1 MTLVQLRHLI
11 ALAESGSFTQS
22 AEALCI
28 TQPALS
34 RSVQA
39 LERELGQPLF
49 DRTGRRSELTAFGRE
64 VVQRARQLVFEAD
77 ELVASGRQMSA
88 GQAGAVRLGL
98 GSGPSAIL
106 STPLLRTVATRHPGL
121 RLDIVRGP
129 IEHLLQALRER
140 QLDALVIDA
149 RSLPPAADLRVTAVT
164 ELRGAFLCRPD
175 HPLTRWKRALRFAAL
190 QQYPIASTPLSDEV
204 ARVLVE
210 RYGRAAHPASCVTL
224 RCEDIP
230 ALVEVA
236 RDSDT
241 VLLAIRAAAP
251 DFVELP
257 LQPALDFTA
266 RFAVV
271 TLAGRTEA
279 PAMPLVRKL
288 VQEYLHD

>member
-11 ALAESGSFTQS
+11 SLAETGSFTQS

-49 DRTGRRSELTAFGRE
+49 DRIGRRSELTAFGQE

-77 ELVASGRQMSA
+77 ELVASGRLMSA
-88 GQAGAVRLGL
+88 GQTGAIRLGL
-98 GSGPSAIL
+98 SSGPSAIL
-106 STPLLRTVATRHPGL
+106 SVPLLRTMATRHPGM
-121 RLDIVRGP
+121 RLDIARGP
-129 IEHLLQALRER
+129 VQQLVEGLRER
-140 QLDALVIDA
+140 RLDALVIDVRA
-149 RSLPPAADLRVTAVT
+149 LSPAPDLRVSSVS
-164 ELRGAFLCRPD
+164 EMRGAFLCRPE
-175 HPLTRWKRALRFAAL
+175 HPLTRWKGALRFAAV

-210 RYGRAAHPASCVTL
+210 RYGRGAHPASCVTL
-224 RCEDIP
+224 RSEDIP

-236 RDSDT
+236 RASDA
-241 VLLAIRAAAP
+241 VLLAIRTAAP

-257 LQPALDFTA
+257 MQPALNSSA
-266 RFAVV
+266 RFGVV
-271 TLAGRTEA
+271 TLAGRSEA
-279 PAMPLVRKL
+279 PALPLVRKL
-288 VQEYLHD
+288 VQEHLHD

>member
-39 LERELGQPLF
+39 LESELGQPLF
-49 DRTGRRSELTAFGRE
+49 DRTGRRSELTPFGRE
-64 VVQRARQLVFEAD
+64 VVQRARQLVFDAD
-77 ELVASGRQMSA
+77 ELAASGRQMSA

-106 STPLLRTVATRHPGL
+106 AAPLLHTVATRHPGL
-121 RLDIVRGP
+121 RLDVVRGP
-129 IEHLLQALRER
+129 VEHLTQALRDR
-140 QLDALVIDA
+140 QLDALVIDV
-149 RSLPPAADLRVTAVT
+149 RSLAPAPDLRVTAVT

-175 HPLTRWKRALRFAAL
+175 HPLTRWKRVLRFAAL

-224 RCEDIP
+224 CCEDIP

-236 RDSDT
+236 RNSDAV
-241 VLLAIRAAAP
+241 VLTIRAAAP
-251 DFVELP
+251 GFVELP
-257 LQPALDFTA
+257 VEPALEATA
-266 RFAVV
+266 RFGVV
-271 TLAGRTEA
+271 TLAGRSEA

-288 VQEYLHD
+288 VQEHLHD